1 MRRVCGLV
9 TVALM
14 LLELTPG
21 AAVAQQEAAAAADA
35 RPRSAPPAGEPG
47 PLERIAIRP
56 SPDVPPPQRIAHV
69 APDWPAGSG
78 GRVRY
83 RVHLVID
90 SGGRV
95 AEARVLSSSAP
106 DDRAVDATAE
116 RAAVLVAVRQWT
128 FDAPAQAPVL
138 LVTYVGAGET
148 EGVVGPALG
157 RPIRIGGGMR
167 PPTKVHHVSP
177 EYPSDARAAGI
188 SGVVI
193 LEATIDAEGAVVAVQ
208 MVRSVPG
215 LDDAAIAAVRQWR
228 YVPTWLNG
236 QPVPVIMTVTVN
248 FQPQG

>member
-1 MRRVCGLV
+1 MTCVSGLV

-14 LLELTPG
+14 LVGPTAG
-21 AAVAQQEAAAAADA
+21 AAPVQQEAAAAADA
-35 RPRSAPPAGEPG
+35 RPRSAPTVVEPG

-56 SPDVPPPQRIAHV
+56 SPDVPPPQRVTHV

-95 AEARVLSSSAP
+95 AEARVVSGSAP
-106 DDRAVDATAE
+106 ADRTVDELAE
-116 RAAVLVAVRQWT
+116 RAAVLAAVRQWT
-128 FDAPAQAPVL
+128 FDAPARAPML
-138 LVTYVGAGET
+138 LATYVGAGET
-148 EGVVGPALG
+148 EGVVGPAAG
-157 RPIRIGGGMR
+157 RPIRIGGDMR

-177 EYPSDARAAGI
+177 DYPDDARAAGI

-193 LEATIDAEGAVVAVQ
+193 LAATIDAEGAVIAVQ

-228 YVPTWLNG
+228 YMPTWLNG
-236 QPVPVIMTVTVN
+236 QPVAVIMTVTVN